1 MNRYLVISLLILAG
15 LANPLNAAVTLY
27 VSSKQANLYK
37 EANFNSDLIASLRQN
52 DALELIENKGIW
64 MQVNYSDISGWTS
77 RYSVTST
84 KPSTQKAS
92 ISSRLLNFFN
102 NENKRDRLTLVSTAG
117 GIRGFSSDKSDASGR
132 KDFESVGKME
142 AAMVSEAE
150 VEQFV
155 ASNAN

>member
-37 EANFNSDLIASLRQN
+37 EANFNSELIARLRQN
-52 DALELIENKGIW
+52 DAIELIEDKGIW
-64 MQVNYSDISGWTS
+64 MQVNYSDIFGWTS

-84 KPSTQKAS
+84 KPSTEKAS

-117 GIRGFSSDKSDASGR
+117 GIRGFSSDESDASGR

-142 AAMVSEAE
+142 AATVSEAE

>member
-64 MQVNYSDISGWTS
+64 MQVNYSDFSGWTS

-117 GIRGFSSDKSDASGR
+117 GIRGFSSDESDASGR

-142 AAMVSEAE
+142 AATVSEAE

-155 ASNAN
+155 SSNAN

>member
-37 EANFNSDLIASLRQN
+37 EANFNSELIARLRQN
-52 DALELIENKGIW
+52 DAIELIENKGIW
-64 MQVNYSDISGWTS
+64 MQVNYSDIFGWTS

-84 KPSTQKAS
+84 KPSTEKAS

-117 GIRGFSSDKSDASGR
+117 GIRGFSSDESDASGR

-142 AAMVSEAE
+142 AATVSEAE

>member
-15 LANPLNAAVTLY
+15 LTNPLNAAVTLY

-52 DALELIENKGIW
+52 DAIELIENKGIW
-64 MQVNYSDISGWTS
+64 MQVNYSDIFGWTS
-77 RYSVTST
+77 RYSITST

-117 GIRGFSSDKSDASGR
+117 GIRGFSSDESDASGR

-142 AAMVSEAE
+142 AATVSEAE
-150 VEQFV
+150 IEKFV
-155 ASNAN
+155 SSNAN